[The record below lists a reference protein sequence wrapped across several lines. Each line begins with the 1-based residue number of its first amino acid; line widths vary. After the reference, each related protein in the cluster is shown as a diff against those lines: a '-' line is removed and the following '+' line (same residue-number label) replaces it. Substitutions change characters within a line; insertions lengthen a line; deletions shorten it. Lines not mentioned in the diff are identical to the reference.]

1 MAHAYLA
8 FQDVERGA
16 LALRGPPKSWRE
28 GGRAATLIGPLP
40 SRTDYPPG
48 TPSKP
53 RQNPPGGTVACSRSC
68 AASIADAGALAVSC
82 RTERTGAS
90 RRQPRC
96 RTAALTPRGLGK
108 RPLLGVGRRTPL
120 FARAKIRVGVT
131 EWGGG
136 PAAYCNPPIV
146 YLSCSWAGRM
156 LRCSPAAQL
165 LLLCRVTDGTRRK
178 RCAEWY
184 PAFFL
189 DLSLPLSQRPDVGH
203 AGPSRRCPLPS
214 RCGTRPTNVQ
224 MSCTPSWERLLDAP
238 CADARSC
245 IRSTTLPTRLGRL
258 RPVRQPEVRAP
269 QITDKSRDSPD
280 CDWALHG

>member
-131 EWGGG
+131 EWGGVQRRTVTLLLSTSAAAG
-136 PAAYCNPPIV
+136 PAACSDAAQQLSSSSSAALPMALDVNVVRSGTQRSSWISV
-146 YLSCSWAGRM
+146 YHFPNVPTSGTRVHPVVVL
-156 LRCSPAAQL
+156 SPAAAAQPTCK
-165 LLLCRVTDGTRRK
+165 CRARPAGSVYSTR
-178 RCAEWY
+178 
-184 PAFFL
+184 
-189 DLSLPLSQRPDVGH
+189 H
-203 AGPSRRCPLPS
+203 AR
-214 RCGTRPTNVQ
+214 T
-224 MSCTPSWERLLDAP
+224 
-238 CADARSC
+238 RSC
-245 IRSTTLPTRLGRL
+245 IRSTTLPTRSSSTRT
-258 RPVRQPEVRAP
+258 A
-269 QITDKSRDSPD
+269 
-280 CDWALHG
+280 A